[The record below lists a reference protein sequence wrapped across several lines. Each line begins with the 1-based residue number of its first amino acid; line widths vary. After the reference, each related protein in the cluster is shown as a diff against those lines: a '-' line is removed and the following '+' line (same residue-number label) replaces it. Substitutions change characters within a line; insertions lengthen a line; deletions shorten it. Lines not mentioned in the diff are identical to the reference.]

1 MAKKMLEI
9 IYGHS
14 PVLGFIYLKYLKVCT
29 TTYIITFQ
37 DKKFHVHQI
46 ILSERSE
53 FFDAMFRSEL
63 FESKTNSL
71 EIPDAEPKVT
81 IG

>member
-1 MAKKMLEI
+1 M
-9 IYGHS
+9 S
-14 PVLGFIYLKYLKVCT
+14 VPSVSIYLLLKIFERTCVLS
-29 TTYIITFQ
+29 TYYFIITFQ